1 MVFLRQTQTIT
12 GTHPA
17 NRPPIQHDEVS
28 MPFTLIRQ
36 TDIQMP
42 MLIEETTFTALFV
55 LEDDV
60 PVTASSCS
68 VVSLIEDTVL
78 MLAFLDD

>member
-1 MVFLRQTQTIT
+1 
-12 GTHPA
+12 
-17 NRPPIQHDEVS
+17 